1 MLELHIPGRGRLAL
15 AHLVL
20 DLNGTLARDGRL
32 LDKVVSSV
40 QELRDRLDVHLL
52 TADTF
57 VSGAAVAQRL
67 GIHWHVLAASDP
79 GGAQKLAFVEQLGA
93 AQVVAMGN
101 GANDAAMLQA
111 AAVGIA
117 VLEAEGLATTAA
129 LAADIWVRSA
139 EEGLGLLLNPVRLV
153 ATLRE

>member
-1 MLELHIPGRGRLAL
+1 MLELHIPGRGRVEL

-32 LDKVVSSV
+32 LDGVVSPLR
-40 QELRDRLDVHLL
+40 QLRDLLDVHLL

-57 VSGAAVAQRL
+57 GSGGAVAQRL
-67 GIHWHVLAASDP
+67 GIHLQVLASGP
-79 GGAQKLAFVEQLGA
+79 GGAQKLAFVQQLGA

-111 AAVGIA
+111 AGLGIA
-117 VLEAEGLATTAA
+117 VVEAEGLATAAA

-139 EEGLGLLLNPVRLV
+139 EEGLGLLLHPMRLV